1 MILNNIT
8 LKYLKLNKKRTIVT
22 IIGIILSTALMVGIG
37 LLISSVREQAIQEI
51 ANYSGNYNM
60 SINNVSNNLNIN
72 HAKTI
77 YYTNEIG
84 FSKINSS
91 NEYKPYL
98 CIYNVSNNFFDEL
111 KLVEGRFPTN
121 SDELVISDH
130 ISSNGNVNYKVGD
143 TITLEYGN
151 RYDESLNIS
160 NMDNTM
166 EYIEGEDINVVG
178 SHTYTIVG
186 ISKRTP
192 YEDYSAPGYS
202 VFTVNSPSINNKA
215 YIIFDNPKNTYKY
228 AKEIA
233 NNLNK
238 KETDSDRYED
248 IEFNDDILYV
258 YGGSRYGNFND
269 TMVGI
274 MSVILSIIGI
284 GCIMVIYNSFAI
296 SVMERKKE
304 FGILSSVG
312 TTKKQIMLSVLYEAL
327 IVGSIGI
334 ILGLI
339 ASFLGIGIL
348 IKTINYILRD
358 MLETPLKL
366 SFYPLYVLV
375 PLIFMSIVVLISAF
389 IPAIKASKI
398 TPIVAIRGNDDIKL
412 NSKKLK
418 DNKLITKLFGEESS
432 IAYKN
437 MKRNKKKYKTTVISL
452 VVSFVLFVT
461 FSSFSSLVT
470 KSTELLV
477 GNIEYDIEYEYT
489 GSDTKGIDAINSLAK
504 LPDIDEY
511 RLVTGNVM
519 MYLSFDGLD
528 LTDEYKDNKTSD
540 YQVLNMV
547 KLSNEDY
554 SKLLKKYNLDDNTI
568 IFINK
573 FKTTKNNNN
582 NIKIVSGKILK
593 SVKPLKLC
601 YNKNYENETYDCSLD
616 SINDYYLLDNVFAVD
631 NLSGISIIVN
641 EDTFNKY
648 NSIVNKN
655 VDYTYSYQLY
665 IKTSSGDNISKAYND
680 LKKSSEFAGSLYEY
694 NIAKQL
700 KEIRN
705 ILLVIKILVYGFIIL
720 VTLIG
725 VTSVL
730 NTISTSIALRR
741 REFAMLR
748 SVGLTPKGL
757 NKMIRFESLFF
768 GLKTLL
774 YGIPISFGLMYL
786 FQYIISKT
794 VSFSDI
800 LIPWSNLVI
809 AIIGIFIIVFIAM
822 RYSTI
827 EIKKDNILEAIRD
840 ENI

>member
-412 NSKKLK
+412 KNKKVK
-418 DNKLITKLFGEESS
+418 ENKLITKLCGVESS

-461 FSSFSSLVT
+461 FSTFSSLIT
-470 KSTELLV
+470 KGTELLV
-477 GNIEYDIEYEYT
+477 GNVDFDIEYQYYNN
-489 GSDTKGIDAINSLAK
+489 SDDGVSIIDTLSK
-504 LPDIDEY
+504 LPDVDNY
-511 RLVTGNVM
+511 RYVTGNYNLYIPIDNLEM
-519 MYLSFDGLD
+519 SKDYQDGLGD
-528 LTDEYKDNKTSD
+528 NKYLTASIIKLSDEDYKKVLKDNK
-540 YQVLNMV
+540 LP
-547 KLSNEDY
+547 
-554 SKLLKKYNLDDNTI
+554 DN
-568 IFINK
+568 
-573 FKTTKNNNN
+573 
-582 NIKIVSGKILK
+582 
-593 SVKPLKLC
+593 
-601 YNKNYENETYDCSLD
+601 
-616 SINDYYLLDNVFAVD
+616 
-631 NLSGISIIVN
+631 SIIVVN
-641 EDTFNKY
+641 NFTSTNQNA
-648 NSIVNKN
+648 NSRKI
-655 VDYTYSYQLY
+655 T
-665 IKTSSGDNISKAYND
+665 TGD
-680 LKKSSEFAGSLYEY
+680 
-694 NIAKQL
+694 
-700 KEIRN
+700 
-705 ILLVIKILVYGFIIL
+705 
-720 VTLIG
+720 
-725 VTSVL
+725 
-730 NTISTSIALRR
+730 
-741 REFAMLR
+741 
-748 SVGLTPKGL
+748 
-757 NKMIRFESLFF
+757 
-768 GLKTLL
+768 
-774 YGIPISFGLMYL
+774 
-786 FQYIISKT
+786 
-794 VSFSDI
+794 
-800 LIPWSNLVI
+800 
-809 AIIGIFIIVFIAM
+809 
-822 RYSTI
+822 
-827 EIKKDNILEAIRD
+827 
-840 ENI
+840 

>member
-573 FKTTKNNNN
+573 FKTTKNNK
-582 NIKIVSGKILK
+582 KIVSGKILK